1 MPTLAEQIA
10 AKEKELDELRKAAD
24 VSGAASEPE
33 PRLPASVAAK
43 LAAYSGEPSRPTA
56 TEGSSILWTLVP
68 YAGVGLAL
76 AAAVAYPIKSGEFEI
91 FVNKGPE
98 GSVRDWDLI
107 TFLLYFCA
115 DPFGQVVL
123 IATGAVG
130 VFLMIA
136 AIPD

>member
-1 MPTLAEQIA
+1 M
-10 AKEKELDELRKAAD
+10 
-24 VSGAASEPE
+24 
-33 PRLPASVAAK
+33 
-43 LAAYSGEPSRPTA
+43 
-56 TEGSSILWTLVP
+56 P

-91 FVNKGPE
+91 FVNNGPE